1 MCGIAGIIQA
11 DDRPFESGLLETMTN
26 SLVHRGPDD
35 EGYVLLD
42 AGDREKP
49 FTVRGSLRKAVGN
62 QPGRYDIGLGH
73 RRLAILDLTPLG
85 HQPMGTADGRF
96 WITYNGE
103 VYNAPELRREL
114 RALGAEFRSGTDTE
128 VVLEAYRHW
137 GRASLD
143 RFNGMFAFAIWDGRA
158 RQLFCARDRFG
169 IKPFYYRQA
178 GARFHFAS
186 EIKALRCDPGYVV
199 RPNDRVV
206 YDYLTQAL
214 HDHTTETF
222 YDGIHQLGPGEW
234 LAVQVEESRGRTR
247 HLTLSHD
254 RWYHLPDKTQT
265 VRVEE
270 AAPALRDLL
279 QDSVR
284 LELRADVP
292 VGSCLSGGLD
302 SSTIVCLMSRL
313 LPRGAA
319 SLQTFSSCHADPRY
333 DERPY
338 IQAVIA
344 ETGALN
350 HQVLPDPV
358 ALYGDLPA
366 VLRYQEEPLAG
377 TSVLAQ
383 WAVMRAAGEAGV
395 KVLLDGQGADEILL
409 GYPGYVGSRLADL
422 IRNGRWLEGLRE
434 WRAWRRI
441 HGSLHR
447 TAAAN
452 FARALLPVNPVR
464 RLRARMTGEGQWL
477 AATFA
482 RRMDAPTFRRPDLR
496 ASRRTAL
503 DEHSRRSV
511 TQDLPALLHYEDRN
525 AMAFSVEARVPFLD
539 HRIVELL
546 LTLPAEDKLHR
557 GMTKVVLREAMDG
570 VLPARIRARTDKM
583 GFVTPEDSWLRVAWR
598 PQIEALLDSGSM
610 RGRPYWRAPVLK
622 DWYRRYCEGR
632 MAVGPAVWRWM
643 NVELWLRAYCD

>member
-11 DDRPFESGLLETMTN
+11 DDRPFESGLLETMTS
-26 SLVHRGPDD
+26 SLLHRGPDG

-42 AGDREKP
+42 ARDREKP
-49 FTVRGSLRKAVGN
+49 FAVRGSLRKAVGN
-62 QPGRYDIGLGH
+62 QPGRFDIGLGH

-114 RALGAEFRSGTDTE
+114 SGVGAEFRSGTDTE
-128 VVLEAYRHW
+128 VVLEAYRRW
-137 GRASLD
+137 GRACLD
-143 RFNGMFAFAIWDGRA
+143 RFNGMFAFAIWDARA
-158 RQLFCARDRFG
+158 HQLFCARDRFG
-169 IKPFYYRQA
+169 IKPFYFRQA
-178 GARFHFAS
+178 GARFLFAS
-186 EIKALRCDPGYVV
+186 EIKALRCDPGYTV

-206 YDYLTQAL
+206 YDYLTQGL
-214 HDHTTETF
+214 HDHSTDTF
-222 YDGIHQLGPGEW
+222 YDGVRQLAPGEW
-234 LAVQVEESRGRTR
+234 LGVQIEESRGGKRS
-247 HLTLSHD
+247 LSLAHD
-254 RWYHLPDKTQT
+254 RWYHLPNRTQA
-265 VRVEE
+265 VSAEE

-302 SSTIVCLMSRL
+302 SSSIVCLMSRL
-313 LPRGAA
+313 LPRGAP

-333 DERPY
+333 DERAY
-338 IQAVIA
+338 IQLVVA
-344 ETGALN
+344 ETGVVN
-350 HQVLPDPV
+350 HQVVPDPI

-366 VLRYQEEPLAG
+366 VLRHQEEPLAG

-409 GYPGYVGSRLADL
+409 GYPGYMGSRLADL

-441 HGSLHR
+441 HGSFHR

-452 FARALLPVNPVR
+452 FARGLFPANPIR
-464 RLRARMTGEGQWL
+464 RLRARMTGERQWL

-482 RRMDAPTFRRPDLR
+482 SRVNAPTFSRPEPR
-496 ASRRTAL
+496 AFRHTVL
-503 DEHSRRSV
+503 DEHSRRSI

-570 VLPARIRARTDKM
+570 VLPARIRSRTDKM

-598 PQIEALLDSGSM
+598 PQIETLLASGSM
-610 RGRPYWRAPVLK
+610 RQRPYWKAPVLK
-622 DWYRRYCEGR
+622 EWYRRYCEGR
-632 MAVGPAVWRWM
+632 LAAGPVIWRWM